1 MITIYKN
8 KKDIPDSMDYIEL
21 NDVYFNQN
29 TASVLDEKAE
39 KIIEEIDGSKQV
51 GKYKIRS
58 RFDDV
63 IIDIDRLS
71 TGCKTVLNILY
82 NPDKVFCLKEC
93 GNNALEFVYSLDQGN
108 VFSDY
113 ALIPFNMK
121 AVNVKTSS
129 GWTVISDYEE
139 LKEWWNSEE

>member
-1 MITIYKN
+1 
-8 KKDIPDSMDYIEL
+8 MDYIEL

-63 IIDIDRLS
+63 IIDIREIMACPEL
-71 TGCKTVLNILY
+71 
-82 NPDKVFCLKEC
+82 LKE
-93 GNNALEFVYSLDQGN
+93 LE
-108 VFSDY
+108 
-113 ALIPFNMK
+113 
-121 AVNVKTSS
+121 
-129 GWTVISDYEE
+129 
-139 LKEWWNSEE
+139 